1 MKHLFFIKLKK
12 IKIKMY
18 QIQIC
23 STRYNI
29 SSPNLLQFFEMI
41 NMYAFK
47 SNPHI
52 WDARANLVFVK

>member
-1 MKHLFFIKLKK
+1 
-12 IKIKMY
+12 MY